1 MGDID
6 KDGMYGVLAQFPK
19 QIERAVKLGKK
30 IKFEGEIDKIVVA
43 GMGGSG
49 VGGELLKNYL
59 DLKIPVF
66 VNKGYGLPNF
76 VNSRTL
82 VFVVSYSGNTEE
94 TVNAYRAALRKG
106 CKIVCI
112 TSGGKLIEL
121 AEQQGKAVIK
131 IKSGIQPRAALAY
144 LFFPMLNVIH
154 SCSLIDDPSKDVAGL
169 VKVLRKDVF
178 KEKGKELAK
187 RLADKVPIIYASDR
201 FKAVAYRWKTQ
212 INENAKVHAFTNTFS
227 ELNHN
232 EMVGYTSLKGYY
244 YVVIIKDESDL
255 PQIRKRMMLTK
266 EIIRKSGVDI
276 IEIGITGGSLLTK
289 MFSAIYIGD
298 WTSYYLALEYE
309 TDPTPVDVI
318 EGFKKKL

>member
-19 QIERAVKLGKK
+19 QIEIAVKLGKK

-169 VKVLRKDVF
+169 VKVLRKDIF

-266 EIIRKSGVDI
+266 EIIR
-276 IEIGITGGSLLTK
+276 
-289 MFSAIYIGD
+289 
-298 WTSYYLALEYE
+298 
-309 TDPTPVDVI
+309 
-318 EGFKKKL
+318 

>member
-19 QIERAVKLGKK
+19 QIEIAVKLGKK

-144 LFFPMLNVIH
+144 LFFPMLNVLH
-154 SCSLIDDPSKDVAGL
+154 SCGLIDDPIKDVAGL

>member
-1 MGDID
+1 MGDLD
-6 KDGMYGVLAQFPK
+6 KEGMYGILAQFPK
-19 QIERAVKLGKK
+19 QIEGAAKLGKK
-30 IKFEGEIDKIVVA
+30 IKFDEEIDKIVVA

-49 VGGELLKNYL
+49 IGGELLKSYL

-82 VFVVSYSGNTEE
+82 VFVISYSGNTEE
-94 TVNAYRAALRKG
+94 TINAYRGALRKG

-121 AEQQGKAVIK
+121 AEKQGKAVIK
-131 IKSGIQPRAALAY
+131 IKVGIQPRAALAY
-144 LFFPMLNVIH
+144 LFFPMLNVLH
-154 SCSLIDDPSKDVAGL
+154 NCGFIDSPEKDVANL
-169 VKVLRKDVF
+169 VNVLKKDVF
-178 KEKGKELAK
+178 KDKGKQLAK
-187 RLADKVPIIYASDR
+187 RLADKVPLIYASDR

-212 INENAKVHAFTNTFS
+212 INENAKVHAFTHTFS

-232 EMVGYTSLKGYY
+232 ELVGYTSLKGYY
-244 YVVIIKDESDL
+244 YVVIIKDEADL
-255 PQIRKRMMLTK
+255 PQMRKRMMLTK
-266 EIIRKSGVDI
+266 EIIRKSGVDV

-298 WTSYYLALEYE
+298 WTSYYLALEYK
-309 TDPTPVDVI
+309 TDPTPVDLV
-318 EGFKKKL
+318 ENFKKKL